1 MVKVQQVPQRKV
13 IYMYNIYNTISE
25 LGLSNGETRRM
36 NCPVCNGV
44 KTFTVTNNM
53 GSLVWNCYK
62 VSCGTKGG
70 TRVRLSVDDIRAGFS
85 GADEHASQD
94 TFVMPE
100 YIVPYNFDVAEWAYE
115 LYGLDAE
122 ELGLMCDVKEQRV
135 VFPIR
140 HDGKMVDAT
149 GRAMTKRLP
158 KWKRYGKSG
167 LPYTHGYG
175 KVAVVVEDCVSAAV
189 VGSDVFVGVAVLGT
203 SLQETHKRYLTQF
216 STAVI
221 ALDPDALPKTLA
233 FAKELRGYVDTVHVL
248 RLTDD
253 LKYRNPTDIEMLTS
267 IGDKYGT
274 ITNS

>member
-1 MVKVQQVPQRKV
+1 
-13 IYMYNIYNTISE
+13 MYNIYNTIND
-25 LGLSNGETRRM
+25 LDIANGETRRM
-36 NCPVCNGV
+36 NCPSCGGV
-44 KTFTVTNNM
+44 RTFTVTNNM
-53 GSLVWNCYK
+53 GSLIWNCYK
-62 VSCGTKGG
+62 VSCGVRGG
-70 TRVRLSVDDIRAGFS
+70 TRVRLSVDDIRAGF
-85 GADEHASQD
+85 GDAENFASQSN
-94 TFVMPE
+94 FVLPE
-100 YIVPYNFDVAEWAYE
+100 YIVPYNFDVAEWAME
-115 LYGLDAE
+115 LYKIDAE
-122 ELGLMCDVKEQRV
+122 ELGLMYDVKEHRV

-140 HDGKMVDAT
+140 HNNKIVDAT
-149 GRAMTKRLP
+149 GRALTKRLP

-167 LPYTHGYG
+167 LPYTYGRG

-233 FAKELRGYVDTVHVL
+233 FAKELKGHVDAVRVL

-253 LKYRNPTDIEMLTS
+253 LKYRNPTDMEMLTS
-267 IGDKYGT
+267 IGEEYGT

>member
-1 MVKVQQVPQRKV
+1 
-13 IYMYNIYNTISE
+13 MYNIYNTISD
-25 LGLSNGETRRM
+25 LDISNGETRRL
-36 NCPVCNGV
+36 NCPICGGY

-62 VSCGTKGG
+62 ASCGTKGG
-70 TRVRLSVDDIRAGFS
+70 TRVHLSVDDIRTGFG
-85 GADEHASQD
+85 GADDYASVH
-94 TFVMPE
+94 TFSLPE
-100 YIVPYNFDVAEWAYE
+100 YIVPHNQAVADWAME

-122 ELGLMCDVKEQRV
+122 KLDLMYDVKEQRV
-135 VFPIR
+135 VFPIK
-140 HDGKMVDAT
+140 HDGIIVDAT

-167 LPYTHGYG
+167 LPYAHGCG

-189 VGSDVFVGVAVLGT
+189 VGDDVFVGVAVLGT

-221 ALDPDALPKTLA
+221 ALDPDALPKTLQ
-233 FAKELRGYVDTVHVL
+233 FAKELRGHVNDVRVL

-253 LKYRNPTDIEMLTS
+253 LKYRNPTDIEMLTN
-267 IGDKYGT
+267 IGEAHGT
-274 ITNS
+274 ITNT